1 VGSSEDLQSFE
12 LRKDVSDV
20 CERLRKA
27 KAANRDRR
35 MWNALFMQ
43 LRNLIQYLSDLT
55 VKVRR
60 SEYFERVDRLRALGQ
75 STLEEAATAAVS
87 RTNHVKLCRG
97 GEALNEVARFIRRY
111 GYSTDEAKVAKP
123 YCQERWLDLLFGY
136 LTNQLAVAKTE
147 DAVVAVGGLLRGKD
161 NDIAARRARLP
172 VVYCDGRPYRPHT
185 AS

>member
-1 VGSSEDLQSFE
+1 
-12 LRKDVSDV
+12 
-20 CERLRKA
+20 
-27 KAANRDRR
+27 
-35 MWNALFMQ
+35 
-43 LRNLIQYLSDLT
+43 
-55 VKVRR
+55 
-60 SEYFERVDRLRALGQ
+60 
-75 STLEEAATAAVS
+75 
-87 RTNHVKLCRG
+87 
-97 GEALNEVARFIRRY
+97 
-111 GYSTDEAKVAKP
+111 VAKP